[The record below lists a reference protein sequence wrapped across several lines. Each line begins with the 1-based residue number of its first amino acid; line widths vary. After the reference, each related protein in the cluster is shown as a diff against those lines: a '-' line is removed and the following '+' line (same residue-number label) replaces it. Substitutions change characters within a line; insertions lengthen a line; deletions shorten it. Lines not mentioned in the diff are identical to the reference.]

1 MIIAENIEKI
11 YNKLKNTDG
20 GKNAEYIHELFIE
33 NSHLYAIS
41 IFLLDQSKGQ
51 DQHLGLGQEINVGDF
66 THEFAIESCS
76 KVFTLALALEKY
88 GVDFL
93 KKKIGNKGTTEK
105 FNSICAAD
113 KMQNHTINSF
123 NNGGAMA
130 TVSLLYQPNEAKF
143 INKIVANMSDF
154 AAYPLHVNHKIY
166 KSEILHAE
174 RNLAIAYLLKSHE
187 RFYGDVETCVDV
199 YTKQCSTMVTSRDVA
214 LMAATLA
221 NQGKNPKSRK
231 QLIKKSN
238 VDYILKHMSVAGLYD
253 ETQKWMNTVGYPA
266 KSGVSGILMIVIPGV
281 MGIGIVSPPLNKFG
295 NSVKGIKTALKIAQ
309 LLKVAQLLNK

>member
-1 MIIAENIEKI
+1 MITQNIEKI

-41 IFLLDQSKGQ
+41 IFLLEQGQS
-51 DQHLGLGQEINVGDF
+51 DSVSQEINIGDF

-76 KVFTLALALEKY
+76 KVFTLALALDKY
-88 GVDFL
+88 GVQIL

-130 TVSLLYQPNEAKF
+130 TVSLLYQPDETKF
-143 INKIVANMSDF
+143 INKIVSNMSDF
-154 AAYPLHVNHKIY
+154 ADKKLHIDNKIY
-166 KSEILHAE
+166 KSEILYAE
-174 RNLAIAYLLKSHE
+174 RNLAIAYLLKSYD
-187 RFYGDVETCVDV
+187 RFYGDVEICVDV

-221 NQGKNPKSRK
+221 NKGKNPKSRK

-238 VDYILKHMSVAGLYD
+238 VEYILDHMSVAGLYD
-253 ETQKWMNTVGYPA
+253 ETPKWMDTIGYPA
-266 KSGVSGILMIVIPGV
+266 KSGVSGLLMIVIPGL

-295 NSVKGIKTALKIAQ
+295 NSVKGIKTAQMISE
-309 LLKVAQLLNK
+309 LL

>member
-1 MIIAENIEKI
+1 MITAQSIEKI

-33 NSHLYAIS
+33 NPHLYAIS
-41 IFLLDQSKGQ
+41 IFLLDS
-51 DQHLGLGQEINVGDF
+51 HLVLGESQEINIGDF
-66 THEFAIESCS
+66 THPFAIESCS

-88 GVDFL
+88 GIKYL
-93 KKKIGNKGTTEK
+93 KEKIGNKGTTEK

-113 KMQNHTINSF
+113 KIQNHTINSF

-130 TVSLLYQPNEAKF
+130 TVSLLYQPDEGKF
-143 INKIVANMSDF
+143 TNKIVANMSDF
-154 AAYPLHVNHKIY
+154 ADKKLHISNKIY

-174 RNLAIAYLLKSHE
+174 RNLAIAYLLKSHD

-199 YTKQCSTMVTSRDVA
+199 YTKQCSVMVTSRDLA

-221 NQGKNPKSRK
+221 NNGKNPKSGK

-238 VDYILKHMSVAGLYD
+238 VEYILNHMSVAGLYD
-253 ETQKWMNTVGYPA
+253 ETPKWMDTVGYPA
-266 KSGVSGILMIVIPGV
+266 KGGVSGLLMIVIPGV
-281 MGIGIVSPPLNKFG
+281 MGIGIASPPLNKFG
-295 NSVKGIKTALKIAQ
+295 NSVKGIKTALKI
-309 LLKVAQLLNK
+309 VELLNKENNK

>member
-41 IFLLDQSKGQ
+41 VFLLDQSKGQ
-51 DQHLGLGQEINVGDF
+51 GQEINVGDF

-130 TVSLLYQPNEAKF
+130 TVSLLYQPDEAKF

-154 AAYPLHVNHKIY
+154 AAYPLHVNNKIY

-199 YTKQCSTMVTSRDVA
+199 YTKQCSTMVTSRDIA

-221 NQGKNPKSRK
+221 NKGKNPKSGK
-231 QLIKKSN
+231 QLVKLQN
-238 VDYILKHMSVAGLYD
+238 VDYILKHMLVAGLYD
-253 ETQKWMNTVGYPA
+253 ETQKWMNTVGYPT
-266 KSGVSGILMIVIPGV
+266 KSAVSGILMIVIPGV

-295 NSVKGIKTALKIAQ
+295 NSVKGIKTALKIA
-309 LLKVAQLLNK
+309 KLLNK

>member
-1 MIIAENIEKI
+1 MITAQNIEKI

-41 IFLLDQSKGQ
+41 FFLLDQGEGK
-51 DQHLGLGQEINVGDF
+51 GQEINIGDF

-88 GVDFL
+88 GIKYL
-93 KKKIGNKGTTEK
+93 KDKIGNKGTTAK

-130 TVSLLYQPNEAKF
+130 TVSLLYQPNETKF
-143 INKIVANMSDF
+143 TNKIVTNMSDF
-154 AAYPLHVNHKIY
+154 ADKKLHINNKIY

-174 RNLAIAYLLKSHE
+174 RNLAIAYLLKSYD

-221 NQGKNPKSRK
+221 NQGKNPKSGK

-238 VDYILKHMSVAGLYD
+238 VDYILNHMSVAGLYD
-253 ETQKWMNTVGYPA
+253 ETPKWMDTVGYPA
-266 KSGVSGILMIVIPGV
+266 KSGVSGLLMIVIPGV

-295 NSVKGIKTALKIAQ
+295 NSVKGIKTALKI
-309 LLKVAQLLNK
+309 VELLNK

>member
-41 IFLLDQSKGQ
+41 VFLLDQSKGQ
-51 DQHLGLGQEINVGDF
+51 GQEINVGDF

-130 TVSLLYQPNEAKF
+130 TVSLLYQPDEAKF

-154 AAYPLHVNHKIY
+154 AAYPLHVNNKIY

-199 YTKQCSTMVTSRDVA
+199 YTKQCSTMVTSRDIA

-221 NQGKNPKSRK
+221 NKGKNPKSGK
-231 QLIKKSN
+231 QLVKLQN

-253 ETQKWMNTVGYPA
+253 ETQKWMNTVGYPT
-266 KSGVSGILMIVIPGV
+266 KSAVSGILMIVIPGV

-295 NSVKGIKTALKIAQ
+295 NSVKGIKTALKIA
-309 LLKVAQLLNK
+309 KLLNK